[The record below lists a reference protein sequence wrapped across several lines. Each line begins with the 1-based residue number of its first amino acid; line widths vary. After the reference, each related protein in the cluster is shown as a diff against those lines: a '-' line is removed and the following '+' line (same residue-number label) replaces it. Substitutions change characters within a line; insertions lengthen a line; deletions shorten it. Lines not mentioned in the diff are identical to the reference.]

1 MTYAST
7 TRINT
12 LIDELQHKLLVMQAN
27 TDVNFSEDIKKL
39 NEIRVHVLKVDNKK
53 AKSMSN

>member
-7 TRINT
+7 TRINS

-27 TDVNFSEDIKKL
+27 TDVSFSEDVKKL

-53 AKSMSN
+53 QKHD